1 MEDALSMFS
10 LEGKVS
16 IVTGGATG
24 MGQAFADL
32 LSKLGSD
39 IVITSHRNKGVDT
52 KEIVEKNGREIL
64 VVDGVDIC
72 NPDDRKRVIDQ
83 TLENFGKIDVLV
95 NNAGIIK
102 RAPVLE
108 HSNEDWQEVIDTNI
122 SSVFYLS
129 KDVANI
135 MSENGGGKII
145 NIASMLSYQG
155 GKFVPGYTS
164 SKHAIVGLTKSFCN
178 ELSIKNIQ
186 VNAVAPGY
194 VKTNNT
200 KPILENEARYEEI
213 TSRIPIGK
221 WAEPSDIAGAVA
233 FLASSASDYING
245 ATIPVDGG
253 WLSN

>member
-32 LSKLGSD
+32 LSKIGSD

-83 TLENFGKIDVLV
+83 TLEKFGKIDVLV

-164 SKHAIVGLTKSFCN
+164 SKHAIVGLTKSFC
-178 ELSIKNIQ
+178 
-186 VNAVAPGY
+186 Y

-200 KPILENEARYEEI
+200 KPILENETRYEEI

-221 WAEPSDIAGAVA
+221 WADPSDIAGAVA